1 MINRFITWL
10 RRDDQL
16 LEPLRREI
24 QQKEKNMEWDDL
36 QTICLYIIYMAIIM
50 GTGLLIAFWIMA

>member
-10 RRDDQL
+10 RRDDQM

-24 QQKEKNMEWDDL
+24 QQKEQHMEWDQL

>member
-24 QQKEKNMEWDDL
+24 QQKEKPMDWDDL
-36 QTICLYIIYMAIIM
+36 QTICLYVIYMAIIM
-50 GTGLLIAFWIMA
+50 GTGLIFAFWIME